1 MGEIETRLASCFSA
15 VLPELSATEILHA
28 NADTVPSWDSVAT
41 VNLIMVIE
49 DEFEIEI
56 EIYDP
61 SQFDSFQGILNYL
74 RRGQAKEQVAVDFV

>member
-1 MGEIETRLASCFSA
+1 MGEMERKLASCFSD
-15 VLPELSATEILHA
+15 VLPELSAAEILHA
-28 NADTVPSWDSVAT
+28 SADSIPSWDSVAT

-49 DEFEIEI
+49 DEFGIVI